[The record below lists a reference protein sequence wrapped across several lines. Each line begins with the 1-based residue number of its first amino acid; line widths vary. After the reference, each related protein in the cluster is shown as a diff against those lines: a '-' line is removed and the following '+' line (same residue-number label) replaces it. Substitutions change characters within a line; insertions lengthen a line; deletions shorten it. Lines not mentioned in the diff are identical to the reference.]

1 MRADTRIEPQSPGV
15 ERPRRMPDGG
25 ASNAGGGKTE
35 LQGFPE
41 RNPSA
46 VFPVLSTEN
55 CFIWSHRA
63 VKRNGADVLKK
74 RVLRHI
80 FIKEKTIAG
89 IRRAA
94 FPACSC
100 GKDPVGGNKDPDRRK
115 SPRIFSILQIFPS
128 VTRLS
133 GQACN
138 PCSPIASLIYVN
150 AVCAE
155 KKPFRAY
162 DPS

>member
-100 GKDPVGGNKDPDRRK
+100 GKRSRRREQG
-115 SPRIFSILQIFPS
+115 PRPAEESAHFFNSANISICHETFRSS
-128 VTRLS
+128 VQS
-133 GQACN
+133 VFANCFIDI
-138 PCSPIASLIYVN
+138 C
-150 AVCAE
+150 
-155 KKPFRAY
+155 
-162 DPS
+162 